1 MQIEPGTSPKH
12 RYELIKATL
21 LVIVGALIAI
31 TIVYGVP
38 YFSPKEVADPIE
50 PVVSVPEVK
59 PTPVVEN
66 TPAPT
71 QEPAPK
77 EKVYTQDELN
87 TIFEMDKK
95 KAGTKLFYSSKLGV
109 GFTYA
114 PLDKKDDPSGN
125 LTLNTVKEVENKIY
139 LTDGTEKANS
149 NPSTW
154 GGHSLELFTKTSTDS
169 LDQAITK
176 EFLSGVDPKNC
187 SVVLNGEEYNPAPST
202 IDVAYFKYL
211 IDPKASKSDIE
222 NNGKWGYNLCPKKA
236 QSYIQSTGAEFF
248 IGGKDKSNTTY
259 GFLRLGNGAQR
270 ADSGIKGDTEGSWVN
285 TIRFL
290 K

>member
-31 TIVYGVP
+31 TIVYGIP

-59 PTPVVEN
+59 TTPVVEN

-71 QEPAPK
+71 PEAPK

-95 KAGTKLFYSSKLGV
+95 SKDTKLFYSDKLGV
-109 GFTYA
+109 GFTYLA
-114 PLDKKDDPSGN
+114 SPNEN
-125 LTLNTVKEVENKIY
+125 LLVKEEGNKVY
-139 LTDGTEKANS
+139 LYLEKYSYKN
-149 NPSTW
+149 
-154 GGHSLELFTKTSTDS
+154 GESLEVFDKNPNDTLT
-169 LDQAITK
+169 QAITK
-176 EFLSGVDPKNC
+176 QFLNKPNTKKCFVEEESNIYKDWNLRDGYAGPFTPPNQYTAVYIFTKYDDEKECNIAPYYRLSDGIGNANAGFLLDKTNSSKYVAIQNPPVDEGGATSG
-187 SVVLNGEEYNPAPST
+187 Y
-202 IDVAYFKYL
+202 
-211 IDPKASKSDIE
+211 
-222 NNGKWGYNLCPKKA
+222 
-236 QSYIQSTGAEFF
+236 
-248 IGGKDKSNTTY
+248 KDKS
-259 GFLRLGNGAQR
+259 LQLL
-270 ADSGIKGDTEGSWVN
+270 SWTD